1 MMRIEISFQDQTS
14 TFHLVNKNAPVHETF
29 EALRAFATSTFKNLP
44 EDLVFSFACD
54 AGMFFIADPQGL
66 KVALKKAKKQ
76 SNIAISIMDEDSDD
90 ESFEIVTNTLG
101 VASASEESEEEQTE
115 TMVPEKEAHD
125 VKDTEEKT
133 EELKDKVPEKEEK
146 TEEPLSFR
154 DRALQF
160 VTEVGTETLQSVLVI
175 AHSLLQNEGT
185 TLTEAID
192 SALATC
198 DLLKNKFVQDILP
211 CVYQLLSRVEAYA
224 PMIKG
229 LNIEHWVAMVP
240 KLVELIQQKAEGNNP
255 CELDIRPMM
264 AMMCPG
270 MIQHLEAM
278 IPPGQERVFKVD
290 PNNLT
295 SVLQQAESEIA
306 REEPDRVRHRGIT
319 CDVCDMSPIVG
330 ARYKC
335 AVRSDYDLCQSCHEK
350 SDSKHAM
357 IKIRQPTRVSNEGP
371 FLGLRE
377 FARECRRHQSPG
389 CGADNGNWRQFVPPF
404 ARQFI
409 PPHHAQRSE
418 NCGPQQESQRP
429 QNFPFQQPQQFVPP
443 AFQGFVPAGCPM
455 FAQQNN
461 GEEQAQRRRPC
472 RFRRGGRRR
481 CHGRVNG
488 EKRCHKRCPEQ
499 SNFERQSTDAQRV
512 IAKTIAKT
520 GSMVRE
526 LVQSAQPKVEE
537 KKTELKEKK
546 KALSEQKSKIREL
559 KREAKKCRK
568 ELKMMKKQEKKEKV
582 ICKADV
588 VDHLDIDEKSVQNG
602 GHVVLKTWKV
612 KNTGNSAWGDQVSVE
627 FVKGDQVMVVPGYEV
642 LRVDNTNPG
651 DVAYVRTMLNI
662 PTVAGRYVVIYRLK
676 NADGKKFGQKLRT
689 IVIVEEPEEDDS
701 DVGVIHDFNEGIDK
715 DVFDDTESV
724 ASAVEAVPEPEIVE
738 PEPQKEVFEFA
749 AEVSTLRSMG
759 FDDID
764 MLKAVLV
771 SVDGDVGRALNALL
785 S

>member
-14 TFHLVNKNAPVHETF
+14 TFYLVNKNAPVHETF

-44 EDLVFSFACD
+44 EDLVFSYACD

-66 KVALKKAKKQ
+66 KVALKKAKKH
-76 SNIAISIMDEDSDD
+76 SSMAISIMENEDSDT
-90 ESFEIVTNTLG
+90 ESFEMVTTTLG

-115 TMVPEKEAHD
+115 TMVPEKEALD
-125 VKDTEEKT
+125 IKDTQEKT
-133 EELKDKVPEKEEK
+133 EELQDKVPKKEEEN
-146 TEEPLSFR
+146 EEPLSFR

-185 TLTEAID
+185 TLQDAIH

-198 DLLKNKFVQDILP
+198 DLVKNKFVQDILP
-211 CVYQLLSRVEAYA
+211 CINQLLPKVEAYT
-224 PMIKG
+224 PMIKA

-240 KLVELIQQKAEGNNP
+240 TLVSLIQEKAEGNNP

-278 IPPGQERVFKVD
+278 IPPGQERVFQVD

-330 ARYKC
+330 PRYKC

-350 SDSKHAM
+350 SDSKYAM

-377 FARECRRHQSPG
+377 FARECRRHHSPG

-404 ARQFI
+404 AQQFM
-409 PPHHAQRSE
+409 PPHHNAQQSE
-418 NCGPQQESQRP
+418 NCGPHQNSQRP
-429 QNFPFQQPQQFVPP
+429 GNCGFQPQQFVPP

-472 RFRRGGRRR
+472 RFRRGGRGGRRR
-481 CHGRVNG
+481 CHGRVSG
-488 EKRCHKRCPEQ
+488 EKRCQKRCPEQ
-499 SNFERQSTDAQRV
+499 SNIERQSTD
-512 IAKTIAKT
+512 
-520 GSMVRE
+520 
-526 LVQSAQPKVEE
+526 VQSAQPKVEE

-546 KALSEQKSKIREL
+546 KAIFEQKSKIQAL

-582 ICKADV
+582 VFKADV
-588 VDHLDIDEKSVQNG
+588 VDHLDINEKSVQNG

-627 FVKGDQVMVVPGYEV
+627 FVKGDQALLVPGYEV

-651 DVAYVRTMLNI
+651 DVAYVRTMLNV
-662 PTVAGRYVVIYRLK
+662 PSVAGRYVVVYRLK
-676 NADGKKFGQKLRT
+676 NSDGKKFGQKLRT

-701 DVGVIHDFNEGIDK
+701 DVGVVNDFDEGADK
-715 DVFDDTESV
+715 NVFEDTESV
-724 ASAVEAVPEPEIVE
+724 ASAVESVPESKVVE
-738 PEPQKEVFEFA
+738 LEPVKDDFQFA
-749 AEVSTLRSMG
+749 AELSTLKSMG
-759 FDDID
+759 FDDVD